1 MQGRAD
7 VTLPPNWGGRYFEP
21 QAAAECGQHALN
33 NLLGEP
39 KFERRHFVAAMR
51 HVVATTREAESEHIE
66 RSGNYS
72 HSVLLTVLQHA
83 KPAPWRLHWDRLTE
97 HNYKSELL
105 DRDSVCGALVNQ
117 DGDHWIALVK
127 HQGLLWHVN
136 SKGKPRPMDDEEVKA
151 TLKRYPTTWAVER
164 PAASGPQGASG
175 LSGAPSASGEP
186 GV

>member
-1 MQGRAD
+1 M
-7 VTLPPNWGGRYFEP
+7 
-21 QAAAECGQHALN
+21 
-33 NLLGEP
+33 
-39 KFERRHFVAAMR
+39 
-51 HVVATTREAESEHIE
+51 
-66 RSGNYS
+66 
-72 HSVLLTVLQHA
+72 LQHA